1 MPHVKL
7 TGPEDLP
14 NSQRVRGNCPELL
27 EGLNAFYARI
37 WLSERVDASVKE
49 LIRISC
55 ATINECRY

>member
-7 TGPEDLP
+7 TGDENSS

-27 EGLNAFYARI
+27 EGLNAFYERI
-37 WLSERVDASVKE
+37 WLSNRVDASVKE
-49 LIRISC
+49 LIRIHC